1 MKIIAL
7 FPNEKKK
14 HSFELAS
21 AIKQFFQE
29 KGIQVVAEDGKA
41 SEISATPLSSVDPK
55 KIDLLIS
62 MGGDGTLLRIT
73 HQFSWINAPIL
84 GINLG
89 HLGFMADIPASD
101 IFPSLQDLLKGA
113 YQVEERPILQA
124 TCKHTPSPLYA
135 VNDVVLHSAK
145 NYSLVELVVHVD
157 GVYVNT
163 FLADGLIIATP
174 TGSTAYSLAAGGPI
188 LSPTLNAIVLTPICP
203 HTISN
208 RPIVLDANRKI
219 SIQYIS
225 PYDEIDVRAD
235 GLNASLLHSNET
247 LTIEHATRTFKLVK
261 LHRHDYFTTLR
272 KKLNWSG
279 KLIDAS

>member
-84 GINLG
+84 G
-89 HLGFMADIPASD
+89 
-101 IFPSLQDLLKGA
+101 K
-113 YQVEERPILQA
+113 
-124 TCKHTPSPLYA
+124 T
-135 VNDVVLHSAK
+135 
-145 NYSLVELVVHVD
+145 
-157 GVYVNT
+157 
-163 FLADGLIIATP
+163 
-174 TGSTAYSLAAGGPI
+174 
-188 LSPTLNAIVLTPICP
+188 
-203 HTISN
+203 
-208 RPIVLDANRKI
+208 
-219 SIQYIS
+219 
-225 PYDEIDVRAD
+225 
-235 GLNASLLHSNET
+235 
-247 LTIEHATRTFKLVK
+247 
-261 LHRHDYFTTLR
+261 
-272 KKLNWSG
+272 
-279 KLIDAS
+279 